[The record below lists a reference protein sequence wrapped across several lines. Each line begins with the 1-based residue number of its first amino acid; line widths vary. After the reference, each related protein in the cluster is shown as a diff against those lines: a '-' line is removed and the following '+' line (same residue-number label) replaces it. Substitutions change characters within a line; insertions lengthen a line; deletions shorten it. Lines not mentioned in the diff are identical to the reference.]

1 MDDCMDEQ
9 AKEQLIEQFRAYLE
23 TDFAPDEPEAI
34 IDRMTLFNEL
44 AGLKNEVR
52 IESRQLKGALDDFR
66 LAFTSLDQAQ
76 QDTANMLHH
85 IEQQE
90 RESARAAFKPVILG
104 LIELYDRIGAGL
116 QSKPPDLP
124 FFLRLLQGE
133 QHSRKWLTG
142 HLEGQQMIL
151 GRVLDL
157 LNQCGV
163 SAMDTHGRQFDPN
176 YMKAVGFQVDPEQEH
191 GVVLEEN
198 RKGFRQGERILRPA
212 EVIVNKKEE

>member
-1 MDDCMDEQ
+1 MDEHV
-9 AKEQLIEQFRAYLE
+9 KEQLIDQFRAYLE
-23 TDFAPDEPEAI
+23 SDFAPDEPEAV
-34 IDRMTLFNEL
+34 IDRMALFNEL

-66 LAFTSLDQAQ
+66 LAFTSLDQAH
-76 QDTANMLHH
+76 QDTTKMLYH

-90 RESARAAFKPVILG
+90 REAARAAFKPVILG

-116 QSKPPDLP
+116 HSKPPDLP
-124 FFLRLLQGE
+124 FLQRLLQGGR
-133 QHSRKWLTG
+133 HSRKWLAG

-163 SAMDTHGRQFDPN
+163 SAMDSHGRQFDPN
-176 YMKAVGFQVDPEQEH
+176 CMKAVGFQADPGQEH

>member
-1 MDDCMDEQ
+1 MDEQ

-23 TDFAPDEPEAI
+23 TDFAPEEPEDI

-66 LAFTSLDQAQ
+66 LAFTSLDRAH

-90 RESARAAFKPVILG
+90 REAARAAFKPVILG

-116 QSKPPDLP
+116 QSKPPAIP
-124 FFLRLLQGE
+124 FFQRLLTGGR
-133 QHSRKWLTG
+133 HSQRWLTG

-163 SAMDTHGRQFDPN
+163 SALDSHGRQFDPN
-176 YMKAVGFQVDPEQEH
+176 CMKAVGFQADPEQEH
-191 GVVLEEN
+191 GVVLQVN
-198 RKGFRQGERILRPA
+198 RKGFRQGERIVRPA
-212 EVIVNKKEE
+212 EVIVNKKEK

>member
-1 MDDCMDEQ
+1 MDEQ
-9 AKEQLIEQFRAYLE
+9 VKEQLVEQFRAYLE
-23 TDFAPDEPEAI
+23 TDFTPSEPEAI

-66 LAFTSLDQAQ
+66 LAFTSLDQAH
-76 QDTANMLHH
+76 QDTARMLHH

-90 RESARAAFKPVILG
+90 REAARAAFKPVILG

-116 QSKPPDLP
+116 RSKPPGLP
-124 FFLRLLQGE
+124 FFRRLLQGG
-133 QHSRKWLTG
+133 QHSQKWLTG

-157 LNQCGV
+157 LNQCSV
-163 SAMDTHGRQFDPN
+163 AAMDTLGRQFDPTC
-176 YMKAVGFQVDPEQEH
+176 MKAVGFQADQEQDH

-212 EVIVNKKEE
+212 EVIVNKRED